1 MHLLC
6 CPPGLSRCLLRHR
19 LCPHLRSPLHRY
31 RHLRY
36 PCRSHSPYRRI
47 PRLPLRRSRSQSP
60 PPFRSQIQS
69 RSLLPPRSQSQ
80 SRPPYQSQIQSRSPL
95 PPRSHRQSRF
105 PYRSRIRFRSPLPPR
120 SYRQSHPLYRSCQC
134 PYCLPGR
141 STNHFLRTVHYFLRF
156 LNHPTVLPGLCCP
169 MFPCLVRPASLPQPA

>member
-47 PRLPLRRSRSQSP
+47 PRLPLRRSRSQSH
-60 PPFRSQIQS
+60 PPF

-95 PPRSHRQSRF
+95 PPRSHRQNRF
-105 PYRSRIRFRSPLPPR
+105 PYRSRIRYRSPLPPR